1 MWFESK
7 FERTDDKKHIIKL
20 KYIFM
25 LYKCDTFYNNLNKM
39 EKRHYNKQNFIK
51 MFETLYNQYLK
62 TTNSGVYIISNY
74 KLK

>member
-1 MWFESK
+1 
-7 FERTDDKKHIIKL
+7 
-20 KYIFM
+20 M

-62 TTNSGVYIISNY
+62 TINSGVYIITNY